1 MAVWRLRGRMAALQE
16 DETTFFFFWLLPF
29 LSFQRKFFREI
40 KKLETW
46 HAMSRSRDK
55 RGFTLVELL
64 TVVATIAILASLL
77 LPVLGKA
84 KNKAHRTNCISN
96 LRNLGFAWVMYAQDN
111 GGHLVES
118 YPVNNQDVWVQ
129 GDMSRDDQA
138 LDTSL
143 LQKGKL
149 YPYNQNLAIYR
160 CPTDQGTVKNARG
173 VFPKVRS
180 YSMNS
185 FMGGR
190 DRTAPLVPST
200 LNPRYVPFFTKD
212 SDLTRPAELWVLV
225 DEDERSI
232 NDGFFVTDP
241 SGRIWFDF
249 PAISSHRHNYT
260 YALNFGDGHSEAWAF
275 SDNRTRSVRANQTE
289 QFGNTDLQRL
299 AQAATVLK

>member
-1 MAVWRLRGRMAALQE
+1 
-16 DETTFFFFWLLPF
+16 
-29 LSFQRKFFREI
+29 
-40 KKLETW
+40 
-46 HAMSRSRDK
+46 MSRSRDT

-64 TVVATIAILASLL
+64 TVVATIATLAALL

-84 KNKAHRTNCISN
+84 KNKAHRTNCMSN

-111 GGHLVES
+111 NSRLVES
-118 YPVNNQDVWVQ
+118 YPVDNEDVWVQ
-129 GDMSRDDQA
+129 GDVSREDQA

-143 LQKGKL
+143 IKKGKL

-160 CPTDQGTVKNARG
+160 CPTDQGTAKNAQG

-185 FMGGR
+185 FMGAR
-190 DRTAPLVPST
+190 PPNSPLVPST

-212 SDLTRPAELWVLV
+212 SDLSRPSELWVLI

-249 PAISSHRHNYT
+249 PAIASHRHNYT

-275 SDNRTRSVRANQTE
+275 SDARTRAVKSNQTE

-299 AQAATVLK
+299 AQAATVLR